1 MTILHVEVL
10 EPSLLS
16 ADPPALTPK
25 DSLCS
30 SAMVTDK
37 VTFNMQHIM
46 GPYRWSTGYFQFRVF
61 WWKQNKTETRN
72 NVKNE
77 TKKKNKIVK

>member
-37 VTFNMQHIM
+37 VAFNMQHIM
-46 GPYRWSTGYFQFRVF
+46 GPYR
-61 WWKQNKTETRN
+61 
-72 NVKNE
+72 
-77 TKKKNKIVK
+77 